1 MNYNIFLDGLPS
13 VGKTSFY
20 MRITTNTFNKNYI
33 STLPIQNETQIKFV
47 NEHPIKYTLYDVAKN
62 EAYWM
67 RKKSRKENVIIM
79 ILMYDI
85 TNKESFEEIDK
96 ILLSMQMDEERK
108 YKNAIVYVVGNK
120 IDLENERKVDK
131 EEVNRYFR
139 KKKIKQFECS
149 NIDGSNVFE
158 IMNSLIRDIHNWA
171 YNREIIKE
179 KNKFILSENI
189 TNGNTYYNFCFII

>member
-1 MNYNIFLDGLPS
+1 
-13 VGKTSFY
+13 
-20 MRITTNTFNKNYI
+20 
-33 STLPIQNETQIKFV
+33 
-47 NEHPIKYTLYDVAKN
+47 
-62 EAYWM
+62 
-67 RKKSRKENVIIM
+67 M

-108 YKNAIVYVVGNK
+108 YENAIVYVVGNK

-139 KKKIKQFECS
+139 KKKIKHFECS

-158 IMNSLIRDIHNWA
+158 IMNSLIRDIHNWE

-189 TNGNTYYNFCFII
+189 TNGNNYYNFCFII